1 MTRNRMTESEI
12 EYRVE
17 KMIDDLDANLMM
29 NSITQ
34 EEYDREITKIDQW
47 ANQQYR
53 YLDDKPLHK
62 MRSEYDEG

>member
-1 MTRNRMTESEI
+1 MSRNRLTEAEI

-17 KMIDDLDANLMM
+17 KMIDDLDTNLMM

-34 EEYDREITKIDQW
+34 EEYDREVSKVDQW
-47 ANQQYR
+47 ASQQYR

-62 MRSEYDEG
+62 MRTEYSDD

>member
-1 MTRNRMTESEI
+1 MRNKMTEAEI

-17 KMIDDLDANLMM
+17 KVMDDLDRNLMM

-34 EEYDREITKIDQW
+34 EDYDREVSKIDRW
-47 ANQQYR
+47 ASQQYR

-62 MRSEYDEG
+62 MKSEYEDG